1 MDLRTLVAS
10 SQPCR
15 AFWVVAASSM
25 DGAEKEIKRT
35 TAAVETSTSMG
46 WVISREAKDRD
57 QRVEDIQK
65 PLYHHASV
73 ANV

>member
-1 MDLRTLVAS
+1 
-10 SQPCR
+10 
-15 AFWVVAASSM
+15 M